1 MKNHRNL
8 GFIISLLH
16 YAALAVAQ
24 THVPEPAVNLGD
36 TSFLDGVAGPGIVV
50 EEIGDGT
57 HGSAIVD
64 SKGHTVPG
72 TGQVNSIGSLTH
84 IAWLSRNRVVGG
96 WYGAEIVVTAAHINA
111 GPDSSAAGLG
121 DMTVSPLILQWNEK
135 KLGTVTFD
143 QRVVFDFDLPV
154 GEYSQN
160 ANLNLSS
167 HAYTVHPYYAVTAF
181 PWRRLETSWR
191 AHYLWSSEN
200 TGLPKSLDA
209 KSTRAGQA
217 IHFNATLSYG
227 LAKHLWVGGNGYLLK
242 QITDPKVNGIGL
254 RNSPEQV
261 GAIGL
266 GTVWNQGNWFLYVN
280 GYHELGA
287 ENRPAGNKLV
297 LRVEKVFGK
306 GG

>member
-1 MKNHRNL
+1 MKNHRSL
-8 GFIISLLH
+8 GFIIPFLH
-16 YAALAVAQ
+16 YAALAVTQ

-64 SKGHTVPG
+64 TKGHTVPE
-72 TGQVNSIGSLTH
+72 TGQVNSISSLTH

-111 GPDSSAAGLG
+111 RPDSSAGGLG

-160 ANLNLSS
+160 
-167 HAYTVHPYYAVTAF
+167 
-181 PWRRLETSWR
+181 
-191 AHYLWSSEN
+191 
-200 TGLPKSLDA
+200 
-209 KSTRAGQA
+209 
-217 IHFNATLSYG
+217 
-227 LAKHLWVGGNGYLLK
+227 
-242 QITDPKVNGIGL
+242 
-254 RNSPEQV
+254 
-261 GAIGL
+261 
-266 GTVWNQGNWFLYVN
+266 
-280 GYHELGA
+280 
-287 ENRPAGNKLV
+287 
-297 LRVEKVFGK
+297 
-306 GG
+306 